1 MFLKNLFRLKKKKK
15 PSSSLIPTTRKAWR
29 ESIFIW
35 KLPLK
40 VLGLCSQSGVCND
53 AAWQPLV
60 YWIWCCCE
68 HGLHIFD
75 FMAFFYVCKQHSVT
89 WNISQLKCQQL
100 NTQNSQSILL
110 HAYGQFLVLCEC
122 WEHSERLKGVKRIR
136 SGVGVALQNI
146 PSAALYFTEG
156 KLRPREGRRFT
167 QDLAARERQALDGN
181 SGSCCLSEPICGAP
195 LCLMRPDSVWNVSG
209 RPQHL
214 KVETRVFPAHSHR
227 ACGTRYPQS
236 NSFILLQENL

>member
-1 MFLKNLFRLKKKKK
+1 
-15 PSSSLIPTTRKAWR
+15 
-29 ESIFIW
+29 
-35 KLPLK
+35 
-40 VLGLCSQSGVCND
+40 
-53 AAWQPLV
+53 
-60 YWIWCCCE
+60 
-68 HGLHIFD
+68 
-75 FMAFFYVCKQHSVT
+75 MAFFYVCKQHSVT

-167 QDLAARERQALDGN
+167 QDLTARERQALDGN
-181 SGSCCLSEPICGAP
+181 SGLLLPLWAHLRCSPESHETWQCLECVRKTTALKGGNKGVPSTQP
-195 LCLMRPDSVWNVSG
+195 SG
-209 RPQHL
+209 LWDQVPTKQ
-214 KVETRVFPAHSHR
+214 
-227 ACGTRYPQS
+227 
-236 NSFILLQENL
+236 